1 MHPFAARVVRR
12 VQGSGGAIPLPDAW
26 PDLAELERLAQA
38 ISKRAE
44 PRIEEVEAPLYIK
57 GEAFHQ
63 PTVGAIAW
71 ARRVSEWFSHEPEL
85 AELALLYG
93 LKQAKSREYL
103 DMLDADAARAAVHR
117 WALRSR
123 VTVAEAREVLALL
136 FPAQRETDTGVSLKA
151 LRMEYGDD
159 PTKWPE
165 TGLREAVAAWLKMV
179 SAVETASE
187 DRSIYKSVIFS
198 VMREFGGTLDYWI
211 FDVSLDRLLAAA
223 DEILKKQEAE
233 LAADKKARGGAA
245 AERWAIEAQARFNVF
260 AKAFE
265 RKYGRAS
272 AASKP
277 QHTPS
282 PSAPPSATNSTD
294 E

>member
-12 VQGSGGAIPLPDAW
+12 VLESGGSIPLPDAW
-26 PDLAELERLAQA
+26 QDLAELERLAQA

-44 PRIEEVEAPLYIK
+44 PRFEEVETPLYIK
-57 GEAFHQ
+57 GEAFHP

-71 ARRVSEWFSHEPEL
+71 ARRVSEWFPHEPEL

-93 LKQAKSREYL
+93 LKLAKTKEYL
-103 DMLDADAARAAVHR
+103 GLLDADAARAAVHK

-136 FPAQRETDTGVSLKA
+136 FPTQRENEHAVSLKA
-151 LRMEYGDD
+151 LRMEHGDD
-159 PTKWPE
+159 PAKWPE
-165 TGLREAVAAWLKMV
+165 AGLREAVAAWLEMGR
-179 SAVETASE
+179 SAESAAD

-198 VMREFGGTLDYWI
+198 VMREFGGDLDYWI
-211 FDVSLDRLLAAA
+211 FDASLDRLLAAA

-233 LAADKKARGGAA
+233 LAADKKARGVAA
-245 AERWAIEAQARFNVF
+245 AERWSIEAQARFNVF

-272 AASKP
+272 AASKL
-277 QHTPS
+277 QQTPS
-282 PSAPPSATNSTD
+282 PSTQPSATNSAD